1 MPSLQKA
8 DGAASARTNEVA
20 VPDALVIGAGQN
32 GLVAANHLADA
43 GWSVV
48 VLESASE
55 PGGAVRTAELTIPG
69 FRHDLFSAFYPLAVA
84 SPALRD
90 LRLEEHG
97 LRWRH
102 APLVLAHPL
111 RDGRCASLSRNI
123 DITAASVDG
132 FAAGDGDA
140 WRRMMDGWNRVS
152 DSMVGALMNPFPP
165 VRHAGRITTRLG
177 GIGTLR
183 LARHALLPVRR
194 MTEELFDGVGAGLL
208 LGGSALHTD
217 LSPEAAGSGFYGWL
231 LACLGQDVGFPVPE
245 GGAASLIAA
254 LIARLRSKGG
264 AVVCDSKVE
273 KVVLRGG
280 RAVGVQVQGGGI
292 WDARRAVLADVN
304 ATMLYR
310 NLVGEDHLPPGVL
323 DDLERFQWDTST
335 VKVDWALSGP
345 VPWSSPEA
353 ADAGTVHVADDF
365 NNLTEYSAHLAMGLL
380 PARPF
385 LLFGQQSRAD
395 PTRSPVGTET
405 AWAYTHV
412 PRRLL
417 GDAAGEIDLD
427 DHGEDS
433 RWVAP
438 FVERIEARVEA
449 LAPGFRSR
457 ILGRH
462 TFSPSSMQGVND
474 NLDLG
479 AINGGTSQLHQQ
491 LVFRPLP
498 GAGRP
503 ETPIAG
509 LYLASSS
516 AHPGGGVHGAAGA
529 NAARAAQLPFSRA
542 RARWI
547 GRGGSASLR
556 RPAE

>member
-1 MPSLQKA
+1 M
-8 DGAASARTNEVA
+8 
-20 VPDALVIGAGQN
+20 PDAVVIGGGQN

-48 VLESASE
+48 VLEAGSE
-55 PGGAVRTAELTIPG
+55 PGGAVRTGEITVPG
-69 FRHDLFSAFYPLAVA
+69 FRHDLFSAFYPLAKA

-90 LRLEEHG
+90 LELESHG

-111 RDGRCASLSRNI
+111 HDGRCAALSQDI
-123 DITAASVDG
+123 DSTAANLAT
-132 FAAGDGDA
+132 FAPGDGDA
-140 WRRMMDGWNRVS
+140 WRKMMDGWEKVS
-152 DSMVGALMNPFPP
+152 DPLVKALMKPFPP
-165 VRHAGRITTRLG
+165 VAQAGRIAARLG

-194 MTEELFDGVGAGLL
+194 MTEELFDGVGGGLL

-245 GGAASLIAA
+245 GGASSLITA
-254 LIARLRSKGG
+254 LVNRLRSKGG
-264 AVVCDSKVE
+264 DVICEAKVE
-273 KVVLRGG
+273 KVVIRGG
-280 RAVGVQVQGGGI
+280 RAVAVRVHGGPTV
-292 WDARRAVLADVN
+292 DAGRAVLADVN
-304 ATMLYR
+304 APMLYLD
-310 NLVGEDHLPPGVL
+310 LVGEEHLPPGFL
-323 DDLERFQWDTST
+323 DDLKRFQWDTST
-335 VKVDWALSGP
+335 VKVDWALSRP

-353 ADAGTVHVADDF
+353 ADAGTVHIADDF
-365 NNLTEYSAHLAMGLL
+365 NNLTEFTAHLAMGLL

-395 PTRSPVGTET
+395 PSRSPTGTET

-412 PRRLL
+412 PRHLL
-417 GDAAGEIDLD
+417 GDASGRIEV
-427 DHGEDS
+427 GRRGQEDQ
-433 RWVAP
+433 WLLP
-438 FVERIEARVEA
+438 FVERIEERIES
-449 LAPGFRSR
+449 LAPGFRAT

-462 TFSPSSMQGVND
+462 CFGPTNMQAANH

-491 LVFRPLP
+491 LVFRPVP

-503 ETPIAG
+503 ETPVTG
-509 LYLASSS
+509 LFLASSS

-529 NAARAAQLPFSRA
+529 NAARAALLPLGRA

-547 GRGGSASLR
+547 GRGGSTDRR
-556 RPAE
+556 RPAD